1 MFDPSTTTIASI
13 IADERDAIAN
23 MANVASYLFHTMHD
37 VNWVGFYRF
46 DGTELVLGPFQG
58 KPACIR
64 IGMGRGVCGSAAEQ
78 RMTLLVHDVE
88 EFPGHIACDVASR
101 SELVVPMIYGDRL
114 VGVLDIDSP
123 RRSRFTDDEAR
134 LCEDVV
140 RLLVDGSDW

>member
-1 MFDPSTTTIASI
+1 MFDLKTTTISTI

-23 MANVASYLFHTMHD
+23 MANVASYLFHSLHD

-46 DGTELVLGPFQG
+46 NGTELVLGPFQG

-64 IGMGRGVCGSAAEQ
+64 IAMGRGVCGSAAEQ
-78 RMTLLVHDVE
+78 RMTLLVHDVT
-88 EFPGHIACDVASR
+88 EFPGHIACDVASQ
-101 SELVVPMIYGDRL
+101 SELVVPMLLGDRL

-123 RRSRFTDDEAR
+123 RHGRFTDDEAR

-140 RLLVDGSDW
+140 QLLVDGSDW